1 MNATKIVTLGLK
13 VTVLAIIMVLCLMV
27 AAAVSGVA
35 ASAFGDAGAGTEQAS
50 AEALPAE
57 AGASFPSLLGVS
69 LVETAVLAAIILR
82 SRGWGWKLVGA
93 IFLAI
98 YGLNTVVAQIE
109 SLIFLPGRLPPGTIP
124 QLFAMGAI
132 LAGLFSPLAVLILG
146 KMRRPLA
153 PQAPNVRQSL
163 PPGEWAWKLAVIA
176 VAYVTLYFA
185 FGYFVAWKVPEVRAF
200 YGGTDPGSFFA
211 QMAWIASTTPWL
223 FLVQA
228 LRAMLWV
235 AFSLPVIH
243 MHKGRPWEI
252 AVTVGLLFAVWMIQ
266 LAWPNPYMPEAVARA
281 HLVETVSS
289 NLIFGCLVGWLLS
302 QRHASAR
309 ARIKYAEGLS

>member
-1 MNATKIVTLGLK
+1 MNAKQIVTLGLK
-13 VTVLAIIMVLCLMV
+13 VIGLAIILVLCFMV
-27 AAAVSGVA
+27 ASAVSGLTTTASEGIDEVA
-35 ASAFGDAGAGTEQAS
+35 VQAS
-50 AEALPAE
+50 AEPSPAE
-57 AGASFPSLLGVS
+57 AGASLLGLFGVS
-69 LVETAVLAAIILR
+69 LLETIVLTIVILR

-93 IFLAI
+93 TFLAF

-109 SLIFLPGRLPPGTIP
+109 SLIFLPGRLPPGMIP

-132 LAGLFSPLAVLILG
+132 LAGLFSPLAILILG
-146 KMRRPLA
+146 KMRREPA
-153 PQAPNVRQSL
+153 PQAPNARQSL

-176 VAYVTLYFA
+176 VAYVTLYFS
-185 FGYFVAWKVPEVRAF
+185 FGYFVAWKVPAVQAF

-223 FLVQA
+223 FLVQV

-243 MHKGRPWEI
+243 MHKGRPWEV
-252 AVTVGLLFAVWMIQ
+252 AVTVGLLFAVWTVQ
-266 LAWPNPYMPEAVARA
+266 LLLPNPFMPEAVARA

-302 QRHASAR
+302 QRHAPAR
-309 ARIKYAEGLS
+309 ARVKYAEGLS